1 MFDSDTWQ
9 EIASSVK
16 AHKLRTALTAFGVFW
31 GIFML
36 VMLMGIGGGLEHG
49 VLRNFSGSAVN
60 SLYVWGERT
69 SLPYRGLQP
78 GRWIELT
85 NEDTAA
91 LRSSFGEITLLAP
104 SVSLWGEYTVDRRA
118 LSGSFHVR
126 GDVPDFVGINE
137 RRMTEGRF
145 LNARDVEEHRKV
157 AVIGSRVRE
166 VLFETDEDPVGTPIR
181 INGVYFTVVGVFAVD
196 SLQGGRRDAE
206 MIHIPLPTL
215 QRTFHQNNR
224 IGHYAIAIDEA
235 YPMEEVEGRIKAF
248 LAARHTIA
256 PDDRQAIGS
265 WNNAREYRQLTGLFR
280 GIRLFLLIVGVGTI
294 TAGIV
299 GVSNVMLIVVKERT
313 REIGIRKALGAT
325 PRSIVG
331 LVLQESV
338 IITAT
343 AGYLGLVAGVG
354 LVELIGYTMERFQI
368 ESEYFSRPE
377 ADLGIAVLALSLL
390 VAAGVLA
397 GLFPA
402 LRAARIKPVEA
413 LKEE

>member
-36 VMLMGIGGGLEHG
+36 VMLMGIGGGLEEG

-78 GRWIELT
+78 GRWVELT

-91 LRSSFGEITLLAP
+91 LRSSFREITLLAP
-104 SVSLWGEYTVDRRA
+104 SVSLWGEYTVDRA
-118 LSGSFHVR
+118 SSSGSFQVR
-126 GDVPDFVGINE
+126 GDVPDFAGISE
-137 RRMTEGRF
+137 RRMTTGRF
-145 LNARDVEEHRKV
+145 LNVRDVEEHRKV

-166 VLFETDEDPVGTPIR
+166 VLFEPDEQPVGAAIR
-181 INGVYFTVVGVFAVD
+181 INGVYFTVVGVFTVD
-196 SLQGGRRDAE
+196 ALQGGRSDAE
-206 MIHIPLPTL
+206 IIHIPLPTL

-224 IGHYAIAIDEA
+224 IGYYAIAIDEA
-235 YPMEEVEGRIKAF
+235 HPMEEVEERIKRF

-256 PDDRQAIGS
+256 PEDRQAIGS

-294 TAGIV
+294 TAGII

-313 REIGIRKALGAT
+313 REIG
-325 PRSIVG
+325 
-331 LVLQESV
+331 
-338 IITAT
+338 
-343 AGYLGLVAGVG
+343 
-354 LVELIGYTMERFQI
+354 
-368 ESEYFSRPE
+368 
-377 ADLGIAVLALSLL
+377 
-390 VAAGVLA
+390 
-397 GLFPA
+397 
-402 LRAARIKPVEA
+402 
-413 LKEE
+413 

>member
-1 MFDSDTWQ
+1 
-9 EIASSVK
+9 
-16 AHKLRTALTAFGVFW
+16 
-31 GIFML
+31 
-36 VMLMGIGGGLEHG
+36 
-49 VLRNFSGSAVN
+49 
-60 SLYVWGERT
+60 
-69 SLPYRGLQP
+69 
-78 GRWIELT
+78 
-85 NEDTAA
+85 
-91 LRSSFGEITLLAP
+91 
-104 SVSLWGEYTVDRRA
+104 
-118 LSGSFHVR
+118 
-126 GDVPDFVGINE
+126 
-137 RRMTEGRF
+137 
-145 LNARDVEEHRKV
+145 
-157 AVIGSRVRE
+157 
-166 VLFETDEDPVGTPIR
+166 
-181 INGVYFTVVGVFAVD
+181 
-196 SLQGGRRDAE
+196 
-206 MIHIPLPTL
+206 
-215 QRTFHQNNR
+215 
-224 IGHYAIAIDEA
+224 
-235 YPMEEVEGRIKAF
+235 MEEVEERIKRF

-256 PDDRQAIGS
+256 PEDRQAIGS

-294 TAGIV
+294 TAGII

-331 LVLQESV
+331 LVLRESV

-354 LVELIGYTMERFQI
+354 LVELVGYAMERFQI

-377 ADLGIAVLALSLL
+377 ADLGIAVLALLLL